1 MNKRIFALLI
11 ALMLALLPTLAVAEA
26 DADGGYTAAEVRY
39 AFEHNMLPRYF
50 YADPQNLIDR
60 VAELGL
66 YVLWASVATENGADP
81 TYPEEDYV
89 IHMYDLED
97 GGTLMQIEL
106 PDPDANLLCY
116 RIYFLYNPETG
127 EAGYYT
133 AESDTF
139 SPGTCFLCGW
149 DQEGKHLNFGGTD
162 AISRS
167 DANYAEKL
175 AAEAEMIQAIAK
187 DGKLAA
193 STSAD

>member
-1 MNKRIFALLI
+1 MKTRLIAMLI
-11 ALMLALLPTLAVAEA
+11 ALMLALLPALAAAEA
-26 DADGGYTAAEVRY
+26 DADAGYTAAEVRY

-50 YADPQNLIDR
+50 YADPQNLIDH
-60 VAELGL
+60 VADMGL

-89 IHMYDLED
+89 THIYDLEG

-116 RIYFLYNPETG
+116 RIYFLYDPQTG

-139 SPGTCFLCGW
+139 TPDACFLCSWTQDGR
-149 DQEGKHLNFGGTD
+149 HLDFGGVD

-167 DANYAEKL
+167 DANYAEAL
-175 AAEAEMIQAIAK
+175 EAEA
-187 DGKLAA
+187 GKIVELAQGGTIAA
-193 STSAD
+193 STSVQ

>member
-1 MNKRIFALLI
+1 MKTRLIAILI
-11 ALMLALLPTLAVAEA
+11 ALMLALLPALAIAETDA
-26 DADGGYTAAEVRY
+26 DAGYTAAEVRY

-50 YADPQNLIDR
+50 YADPQNLIDH
-60 VAELGL
+60 VADMGL

-89 IHMYDLED
+89 VHVYDLED

-116 RIYFLYNPETG
+116 RIYFLYNSETG

-139 SPGTCFLCGW
+139 SPNACYLCSW
-149 DQEGKHLNFGGTD
+149 NEDHTHLNFGSVD
-162 AISRS
+162 VISRS
-167 DANYAEKL
+167 DANYEEEL
-175 AAEAEMIQAIAK
+175 EAEAERIQALAK
-187 DGKLAA
+187 DGKVAA
-193 STSAD
+193 STSVN